1 MEDFKGYI
9 VGILW
14 AFQFLLT
21 LNFVSS
27 GLAKKLL
34 ISTVW
39 FVVGLFLIN
48 QITELEIRG
57 ITLESGMFLLQV
69 GLIFIAKKYDFRFLA
84 LAFFIHGGWDI
95 FHLFN
100 QSFIHKTVLY
110 SQICVPYDWLVAA
123 YILWRKWDK

>member
-1 MEDFKGYI
+1 MEGFDGYI
-9 VGILW
+9 VGTLW
-14 AFQFLLT
+14 AAQFLYAV
-21 LNFVSS
+21 NFLSN

-34 ISTVW
+34 VITMW

-57 ITLESGMFLLQV
+57 ISLESGMFLLQV

-100 QSFIHKTVLY
+100 QNFIHKPVLY
-110 SQICVPYDWLVAA
+110 SQICVPYDWLVAT
-123 YILWRKWDK
+123 YILWKKWDK

>member
-1 MEDFKGYI
+1 MEELNGYI

-14 AFQFLLT
+14 ASQILFAV
-21 LNFVSS
+21 NFVSNEI
-27 GLAKKLL
+27 AKKLL
-34 ISTVW
+34 ISTMW
-39 FVVGLFLIN
+39 FVVALFLIN
-48 QITELEIRG
+48 QITELEISG

-69 GLIFIAKKYDFRFLA
+69 GLIFIAKKFDFRFLA

-95 FHLFN
+95 FHIFN
-100 QSFIHKTVLY
+100 QYFIHKPVLY